1 MFSRLS
7 TKITQEIMEGE
18 GLMEWI
24 KEINPLRCKS
34 EAAWEGKHFKLDEHY
49 FCTLAIAAS
58 DPLIEEYMNEIE
70 DINKLDQVTLDLFLE
85 DMWLLFEDMTLQEQH
100 DESRDLN
107 KTLAKILE
115 LRRNKDIP
123 LAICSKN
130 QECAKAF
137 RKMVLQLKLIQL
149 GYYGPS
155 QTTAGL
161 YLAHHRG
168 KLGAY
173 FSNSKNNR
181 WPHQPLSYPPNED
194 EKLLDKYLSSLS
206 EALSISTIRMNKN
219 WKDQLHRK
227 LDNNENFTE
236 NGSKG
241 RMESFSLLD
250 IPAFGSRLLHL
261 TEFQTNSPNWLN
273 EVNFAISKEFT
284 NNTELGMKFRDY
296 KYLFKFWG
304 VYIENYLKTESS
316 TELKHLPATE
326 LNYLPDIDIDKEYH
340 PFNFTNYIQD
350 ENLTFLQ
357 VYTLSHPTATDNS
370 IINGQLTK
378 VASKV
383 LGSTLDKGF
392 VKNNGLF
399 DKLLLDCSFREQF
412 MPPGQPLK
420 GKCDLFQQSLTSNGL
435 CLSFNTET
443 PSKIWNNDTSYFAKA
458 IEEIGNVKKMQ
469 VYNFGG
475 AGSNEGRLNHLS
487 GRAGFGV
494 VFFIRFSMAFTKP
507 VSLQL

>member
-7 TKITQEIMEGE
+7 KKITQEIMEGE

-24 KEINPLRCKS
+24 KEINPLRCIS
-34 EAAWEGKHFKLDEHY
+34 EAAWEGKNFKLDDHY

-58 DPLIEEYMNEIE
+58 DPLISEYMDEIE
-70 DINKLDQVTLDLFLE
+70 DINKLDQNTTELLLE
-85 DMWLLFEDMTLQEQH
+85 DIWLLFEEMTLQEQH
-100 DESRDLN
+100 DESKDLK
-107 KTLAKILE
+107 KTFDKIIE
-115 LRRNKDIP
+115 VRKNRDIP
-123 LAICSKN
+123 LTICRKN
-130 QECAKAF
+130 MDCAKAF
-137 RKMVLQLKLIQL
+137 RKTVLQLKLIQL

-161 YLAHHRG
+161 YLAYHRE

-173 FSNSKNNR
+173 FTNSKNNR

-194 EKLLDKYLSSLS
+194 EELLNEYLTSLS
-206 EALSISTIRMNKN
+206 EALSISTVKINKN

-227 LDNNENFTE
+227 LDNNENITE
-236 NGSKG
+236 YWSKS
-241 RMESFSLLD
+241 RMKNVSLLD

-296 KYLFKFWG
+296 RYLFKSWKS
-304 VYIENYLKTESS
+304 YMETILKTESY
-316 TELKHLPATE
+316 TELKDSPFTE
-326 LNYLPDIDIDKEYH
+326 KKQSLDSDTFPYN
-340 PFNFTNYIQD
+340 PFNFTSYIQD
-350 ENLTFLQ
+350 EYLTFLQ
-357 VYTLSHPTATDNS
+357 VYTLSHPTATDS
-370 IINGQLTK
+370 GMINGQLTK
-378 VASKV
+378 AANKV
-383 LGSTLDKGF
+383 FGSTLDKGF
-392 VKNNGLF
+392 VKNNALF

-435 CLSFNTET
+435 CLSFNSET
-443 PSKIWNNDTSYFAKA
+443 PSKIWNDGASYFAKA
-458 IEEIGNVKKMQ
+458 IEEIGDIKQMQ

-475 AGSNEGRLNHLS
+475 AGSTEGRLNHLS
-487 GRAGFGV
+487 ARAGFGI
-494 VFFIRFSMAFTKP
+494 VF
-507 VSLQL
+507 SLDFLWLLLHL